1 MQQQSLA
8 APVVQVALQHYSSR
22 LPLPPSLQL
31 WSPAPDPDDRG
42 VLKLVRSAAA
52 SVLWLPF
59 RAYTF
64 LIRLGFAQSD
74 SSSPLADL
82 SLLLLL
88 VLVNHSPQ
96 PTTLQPPPLRPYHQN
111 PFRAALQ
118 ALQDSEDVGIDAESG
133 QGRSAPGACAVPF
146 SKLYGA
152 LGAGLTG
159 EPSVLLLYVLL
170 HKCHRFQQ
178 YVLVRSDADTIVV
191 PLLHR
196 LYNASYK
203 TPCQLYMPLIILLI
217 LSQDRGFCQN
227 IQEVTLTSV
236 AWYKERLLQ
245 RTTLG
250 SLLVV
255 VLLRTAHTNMSK
267 LKDVYMHQ
275 NTLAALANLAPHM
288 SGISSHAAQR
298 LVSLFD
304 MLSRRYQRIGR
315 RSSSG
320 TLDGGTPMGTPHL
333 NLTPLASP
341 GQLAAEHA
349 VYADFMRTVLEII
362 NTIITTGQANIT
374 TSFLS
379 GK

>member
-1 MQQQSLA
+1 MCCL
-8 APVVQVALQHYSSR
+8 YSRSP
-22 LPLPPSLQL
+22 PLNGMSVC
-31 WSPAPDPDDRG
+31 S
-42 VLKLVRSAAA
+42 AA

-196 LYNASYK
+196 
-203 TPCQLYMPLIILLI
+203 
-217 LSQDRGFCQN
+217 
-227 IQEVTLTSV
+227 
-236 AWYKERLLQ
+236 
-245 RTTLG
+245 
-250 SLLVV
+250 
-255 VLLRTAHTNMSK
+255 
-267 LKDVYMHQ
+267 
-275 NTLAALANLAPHM
+275 
-288 SGISSHAAQR
+288 
-298 LVSLFD
+298 
-304 MLSRRYQRIGR
+304 
-315 RSSSG
+315 
-320 TLDGGTPMGTPHL
+320 
-333 NLTPLASP
+333 
-341 GQLAAEHA
+341 
-349 VYADFMRTVLEII
+349 
-362 NTIITTGQANIT
+362 
-374 TSFLS
+374 
-379 GK
+379 